1 MGRSVTTPI
10 PPRVIRHAVL
20 TSLLGLATAC
30 VPEATGLSVVGG
42 RRDAGSDAAA
52 VPDVPSPDRPTS
64 PGQPLTLSQELS
76 FPETEIL
83 ELRYR
88 ADGMLLACTARQ
100 GVRVLDAR
108 DPGGVRPLPAT
119 RTTFGDFDYF
129 RCSHIAVGSSLAF
142 ATFRADV
149 TQPSSLT
156 AIELSDPPAVVAA
169 YRAPAGVTFD
179 GVVAVGDRQF
189 VAMRRDGLG
198 VFTRAGDTFTPGPV
212 LRGLT
217 DVTGLALD
225 GSVLCV
231 ADGEGGLATVD
242 ARDPDAL
249 RVLGRVATG
258 GIAQTVAVDTVRH
271 LAFVSA
277 GSAGVVVVD
286 VARPEA
292 PALVGRVPTS
302 GVVGQI
308 EVVDGRLYVATWRD
322 VRAYDLSVPSRP
334 LLFGVVHPSSPG
346 QNARVEGVAVR
357 GDVLAVANWNFL
369 DTYRLLPDRAA
380 PYLVGQTEQIG
391 LGRVAVGASASAFV
405 TVENLGRA
413 PLSGVS
419 ARVGDPAFSVT
430 PETLSLD
437 AGESA
442 ELRVDFRPV
451 SSAPA
456 TTTLSLS
463 SADPLANELRI
474 ELRANVASVAV
485 GDPAPE
491 ESAQLTDGTAW
502 SLQGQRG
509 NVVMLVYFTTW

>member
-1 MGRSVTTPI
+1 MTISFA
-10 PPRVIRHAVL
+10 PRALRHAVL
-20 TSLLGLATAC
+20 TSFLGLATAC
-30 VPEATGLSVVGG
+30 VPEGTGLSVVGG
-42 RRDAGSDAAA
+42 RRDAGSDG
-52 VPDVPSPDRPTS
+52 PGGLDVPSPDRPTT
-64 PGQPLTLSQELS
+64 PGRPLTLSQELS
-76 FPETEIL
+76 LPEAEIL

-88 ADGMLLACTARQ
+88 ADGMLAACTARQ
-100 GVRVLDAR
+100 GVQVLDAR
-108 DPGGVRPLPAT
+108 EPGALRPLPAT
-119 RTTFGDFDYF
+119 RTAFGDSNYF
-129 RCSHIAVGSSLAF
+129 RCSHVAVGDSLAF

-156 AIELSDPPAVVAA
+156 AVDLSDPPAVVAA
-169 YRAPAGVTFD
+169 YRAPVGVTFD
-179 GVVAVGDRQF
+179 GLVVIDDRQL

-225 GSVLCV
+225 GRVLCV

-258 GIAQTVAVDTVRH
+258 GIAQTVAVDPVRH

-277 GSAGVVVVD
+277 GSAGVVIVD
-286 VARPEA
+286 IARPEA
-292 PALVGRVPTS
+292 PALIGRVPTS

-346 QNARVEGVAVR
+346 QSARVEGVAVR
-357 GDVLAVANWNFL
+357 GDLLAVANWNFL

-380 PYLVGQTEQIG
+380 PYLVGQTEHVG
-391 LGRVAVGASASAFV
+391 LGRVAVGASASTFV

-413 PLSGVS
+413 RIAGLS
-419 ARVGDPAFSVT
+419 ARVADPSFSVT
-430 PETLSLD
+430 PETLTLE

-442 ELRVDFRPV
+442 ELRVGFRATSTAPV
-451 SSAPA
+451 

-463 SADPLANELRI
+463 GDDPLANELRI
-474 ELRANVASVAV
+474 ELRANVASVAA
-485 GDPAPE
+485 GDPAPA

-502 SLQGQRG
+502 SLEGQRG
-509 NVVMLVYFTTW
+509 SVVMLVYFTTW